1 MKFRKRTG
9 IKLNKVTLVFTGILV
24 ILLSALTI
32 TSLLYFNIQID
43 AVKKMSDPSYKEYG
57 NHYVLITDDN
67 QDSFWDEVYQGALNA
82 GEESNV
88 YVERFGEDLAVSY
101 TKAEL
106 MEMAIAA
113 KVNGI
118 IVEADQSEEMK
129 ALIDQ
134 AEDKGIPV
142 VTVMTDCY
150 GSKRQSFIG
159 LGSYNLGREY
169 GREIIQIANENT
181 KKVLILMNANTD
193 DNNQNI
199 LYTGINE
206 TLSNEGNHLNLNIET
221 KIVNDTGS
229 FSSEEAIRDIFI
241 DSEQL
246 PDIIICLDEENTL
259 STYQAVVDYNLVGD
273 VKIIGYYTS
282 DTILKAIS
290 QDVISA
296 TIAVDSKQI
305 GKSCVDSLNEFI
317 NTAHV
322 SDFVTLEVTTVT
334 QKNLKEYLND
344 DTQTGN

>member
-134 AEDKGIPV
+134 AED
-142 VTVMTDCY
+142 
-150 GSKRQSFIG
+150 
-159 LGSYNLGREY
+159 
-169 GREIIQIANENT
+169 
-181 KKVLILMNANTD
+181 
-193 DNNQNI
+193 
-199 LYTGINE
+199 
-206 TLSNEGNHLNLNIET
+206 
-221 KIVNDTGS
+221 
-229 FSSEEAIRDIFI
+229 
-241 DSEQL
+241 
-246 PDIIICLDEENTL
+246 
-259 STYQAVVDYNLVGD
+259 
-273 VKIIGYYTS
+273 
-282 DTILKAIS
+282 
-290 QDVISA
+290 
-296 TIAVDSKQI
+296 
-305 GKSCVDSLNEFI
+305 
-317 NTAHV
+317 
-322 SDFVTLEVTTVT
+322 
-334 QKNLKEYLND
+334 
-344 DTQTGN
+344 